1 MYEYKIKLA
10 VTISKDYKVHAIN
23 DTMALE
29 QLLNDI
35 KKGLTKDE
43 KLVSY
48 YCENI
53 KKEENDGF

>member
-10 VTISKDYKVHAIN
+10 VTISKEHSIHAIN

-29 QLLNDI
+29 QLVNDI

-48 YCENI
+48 CCENI
-53 KKEENDGF
+53 KKEEKNGV